1 MGRFC
6 MLHFPTIALICCPC
20 WHFASTA
27 PKLAPDGQLPL
38 PARLEASLVIRI
50 ILDRTSQQP
59 CCPQCP
65 GDHLVKDVAGHSIAN
80 HASLRCP

>member
-1 MGRFC
+1 MVSMPSYLNGQV
-6 MLHFPTIALICCPC
+6 LH
-20 WHFASTA
+20 ASFSNHCLDLL
-27 PKLAPDGQLPL
+27 PVLARKHPHA
-38 PARLEASLVIRI
+38 ARLEASLVIRI